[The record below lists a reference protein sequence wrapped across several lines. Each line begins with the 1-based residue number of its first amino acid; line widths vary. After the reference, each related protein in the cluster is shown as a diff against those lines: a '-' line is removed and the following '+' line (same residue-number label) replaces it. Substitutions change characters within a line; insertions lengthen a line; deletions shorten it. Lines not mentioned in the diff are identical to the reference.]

1 MRSRD
6 SVSTPFF
13 MMTTFEESAV
23 FWHDDGYVEI
33 VLIGIQEPEQL
44 SRMYDESITLLEEH
58 GPANVL
64 IDGKNGRVSR
74 EASSFLILRRLHTS
88 QNLKKMYILI
98 DKQSTNPD
106 AGRESGIIITIMTTA
121 LGLRPIYI
129 YDEEKARKLARE

>member
-13 MMTTFEESAV
+13 MMTAFEESAV
-23 FWHDDGYVEI
+23 FWHGDGYIEI

-44 SRMYDESITLLEEH
+44 SRMYDQSLALLDEH

-64 IDGKNGRVSR
+64 IDGRNGRVSR

-88 QNLKKMYILI
+88 PNLKNMYILI

-121 LGLRPIYI
+121 LGLRPVYI